1 MNAEDYFH
9 LPPSLTVFA
18 EFFRHD
24 SFPWDWIRQ
33 VAPALEVERFIPK
46 RNIMPNG
53 FQLRGFAY
61 IHPSVSLPLFG
72 SLEGPAWLGEG
83 VVLEPGVVLKGNVI
97 IGAGCSVGAGA
108 IMENCLLL
116 ERVRVSPRAL
126 ITDSVIGNDAFVGV
140 GASLI
145 AQRMA
150 ASKLPE
156 TGALNFSS
164 LEALGCVIGDMVEIG
179 HHSVITPGS
188 VIGPKTRVRNG
199 VVYSAQLPR

>member
-116 ERVRVSPRAL
+116 ERVRVSPRA
-126 ITDSVIGNDAFVGV
+126 
-140 GASLI
+140 SLI